1 MPLTISGAEGTF
13 LMMKKHEDSM
23 PISIE
28 PVKLKPLF
36 GMQPGVYLTILYI
49 TVFLLVLFFVAFLPG
64 ILHSG
69 KRVTFTSSVEPSVVT
84 VDGTYIGS
92 APVTAFIEPGSHE
105 ATFSYEGV
113 GSITTTFEVG
123 HPVFL
128 TWLFPRSQEVL
139 SGNFIQDIPA
149 FGNYLQSMFDQ
160 AIAWSAIIDF
170 NEVYHRPPLF
180 KQVATTAVAL
190 DFQRVEVALNDFFTQ
205 SLNYITSKAMLED
218 YQEALTIIREQS
230 VLGESEITTL
240 SQHLE
245 KIITLF
251 NEDQS
256 NSNIGTTV
264 AFEQVS
270 SQRVSLEIPI
280 PGVSPITG
288 FSYENHDVV
297 VGKQVLERYPGVHEL
312 AMEVTVGSF
321 AIGALEISEY
331 LWAHFIDAN
340 PYWSKG
346 NIDKLIADGM
356 VDEMYLAGVYP
367 TTSIISNQPI
377 RNISWYAATAF
388 TEWLGKITGKQVFL
402 PTNAQWEAAARS
414 VSGKSFQ
421 KGTMALVERDGP
433 SSMLGG
439 YWEFTSES
447 FVPLARYTGI
457 KPSKDSL
464 ASDIVIK
471 GGSYLNDPAGIDR
484 ATIGVSSR
492 TSCSETTGFR
502 VAWFQ

>member
-13 LMMKKHEDSM
+13 LRMKKHEDTM
-23 PISIE
+23 PISVE

-36 GMQPGVYLTILYI
+36 GMEPGVYLTILYLTI
-49 TVFLLVLFFVAFLPG
+49 LLIVLFLVAVLPG

-69 KRVTFTSSVEPSVVT
+69 KQVTFTSRVEPSIVT

-105 ATFSYEGV
+105 VTFSYEGV
-113 GSITTTFEVG
+113 DAVTTSFEVS
-123 HPVFL
+123 HPIFL
-128 TWLFPRSQEVL
+128 TWLFPRRQEVS
-139 SGNFIQDIPA
+139 SGNYIKDISA
-149 FGNYLQSMFDQ
+149 FEKYIDAMYDQ
-160 AIAWSAIIDF
+160 VVAWSVINDF

-190 DFQRVEVALNDFFTQ
+190 DFQRVEVVLNDFFTQ

-230 VLGESEITTL
+230 ILGESEITTL
-240 SQHLE
+240 SQQME
-245 KIITLF
+245 KITTLF

-256 NSNIGTTV
+256 NTNIGTTV

-288 FSYENHDVV
+288 FSYENHDLV
-297 VGKQVLERYPGVHEL
+297 VGKQVVERYPGVHEL
-312 AMEVTVGSF
+312 AMEMTVGSF
-321 AIGALEISEY
+321 TIGALEISEY

-346 NIDKLIADGM
+346 NIDNLLADGM

-388 TEWLGKITGKQVFL
+388 TEWLGQITGERVFL
-402 PTNAQWEAAARS
+402 PTNSQWEAAARS

-421 KGTMALVERDGP
+421 KGTIALVERDGP

-457 KPSKDSL
+457 EPSKDSF

-492 TSCSETTGFR
+492 NSCSETTGFR
-502 VAWFQ
+502 VAWFK